1 MQRYG
6 NGGKEEKPS
15 IISAIGRPAHPLRGS
30 RERFVLL
37 GRVSHPSSIACAR
50 QEYVHFRECTY
61 ARICKS

>member
-30 RERFVLL
+30 REVRTYNKINKLQYVLVGGQQL
-37 GRVSHPSSIACAR
+37 RNAETLI
-50 QEYVHFRECTY
+50 
-61 ARICKS
+61 